1 MDKDENIFDNTP
13 GNDSI
18 IPDNTANNALSN
30 SGDADIANR
39 PNSNTNRRPRPNG
52 ERRPNPNGQRRP
64 RPQHG
69 ERPVRPDGERIPRP
83 EGQRRPR
90 PNGENR
96 PVIPEGERHIRAE
109 REGTPRPEGQRRPRP
124 NGENRPQGNEQRR
137 PRPNG
142 ERPPRPN
149 GQHRPHPQGAAAN
162 RPPRRNNVDGKWTKK
177 KKAIIISSIII
188 AALLLVAGV
197 IIFIVYRYIN
207 MMNIVSDD
215 ESVELLSSIPVDSED
230 LASSRAESPE
240 ADKKALEDAVR
251 KNLEAGAKELTS
263 DDNVLNILL
272 IGCDGRSNEELGR
285 SDSMILVSI
294 NKNTKKIIMTS
305 FLRDTWVE
313 IPGVG
318 QNRVN
323 AAYAFGGP
331 KLLIQT
337 LEDNFHIRIDKYV
350 RVNFYS
356 FIDAIDALG
365 GVEINVTEEEVYHVN
380 LNSIEEYKLLGQTV
394 DKSKDIKKAGLQ
406 TLDGV
411 HALAY
416 ARIRAIGTDFART
429 ERQRTVMEQLFKKAQ
444 NMSLSEKNDFL
455 ERVLPNITT
464 NLEKGQIFSL
474 ILNASDYLTY
484 ERIQMSIPNLDSVT
498 NLVIDGMYV
507 LGIDFDKYTADLKK
521 TIYG

>member
-1 MDKDENIFDNTP
+1 MDRDENIFDNTP
-13 GNDSI
+13 SNDGI
-18 IPDNTANNALSN
+18 IPDNTANNASSN
-30 SGDADIANR
+30 SGDTDIANR
-39 PNSNTNRRPRPNG
+39 PNPNTNRRPRPNG
-52 ERRPNPNGQRRP
+52 ERRPNPNGHRRP

-96 PVIPEGERHIRAE
+96 PDGNRQRPQRPVRPDGERA
-109 REGTPRPEGQRRPRP
+109 PRPNGQRRPR
-124 NGENRPQGNEQRR
+124 
-137 PRPNG
+137 
-142 ERPPRPN
+142 
-149 GQHRPHPQGAAAN
+149 PQGAAAN
-162 RPPRRNNVDGKWTKK
+162 RMPQRNNVDGKWTKK

-230 LASSRAESPE
+230 FASSRAESPE

-251 KNLEAGAKELTS
+251 KNLEAGATELTS

-313 IPGVG
+313 IPNVG
-318 QNRVN
+318 QNRLN

-365 GVEINVTEEEVYHVN
+365 GVEVNVTEEEVYHVN

-394 DKSKDIKKAGLQ
+394 DSSKDIKKAGLQ
-406 TLDGV
+406 TLDGI

-484 ERIQMSIPNLDSVT
+484 ERIQLSIPNLDSVT
-498 NLVIDGMYV
+498 NLVINGMYV
-507 LGIDFDKYTADLKK
+507 LGIDFEKYTADLKK
-521 TIYG
+521 TIYGE

>member
-1 MDKDENIFDNTP
+1 MDRDENIFDNTP
-13 GNDSI
+13 SNDGI
-18 IPDNTANNALSN
+18 IPDNTANNASSN
-30 SGDADIANR
+30 SGDTDIANR
-39 PNSNTNRRPRPNG
+39 PNPNTNRRPRPNG
-52 ERRPNPNGQRRP
+52 ERRPNPNGHRRPRPQQGDRPVRPEGERVPRTDGQRRP
-64 RPQHG
+64 RPSG
-69 ERPVRPDGERIPRP
+69 ENRPDGNGQKRQRPVRPDGERVPRP
-83 EGQRRPR
+83 NGQRRPR
-90 PNGENR
+90 
-96 PVIPEGERHIRAE
+96 
-109 REGTPRPEGQRRPRP
+109 
-124 NGENRPQGNEQRR
+124 
-137 PRPNG
+137 
-142 ERPPRPN
+142 
-149 GQHRPHPQGAAAN
+149 PQGAAAN
-162 RPPRRNNVDGKWTKK
+162 RPPQRNNVDGKWTKK

-240 ADKKALEDAVR
+240 EDKKALEEAVR
-251 KNLEAGAKELTS
+251 RNLEAGAKELTS

-313 IPGVG
+313 IPNVG
-318 QNRVN
+318 QNRLN

-365 GVEINVTEEEVYHVN
+365 GVEVNVTEEEVYHVN

-394 DKSKDIKKAGLQ
+394 DSSKDIKKAGLQ
-406 TLDGV
+406 TLDGI

-484 ERIQMSIPNLDSVT
+484 ERIQLSIPNLDSVT
-498 NLVIDGMYV
+498 NLVINGMYV

>member
-1 MDKDENIFDNTP
+1 MDRDENIFDNTP
-13 GNDSI
+13 SNDGI
-18 IPDNTANNALSN
+18 IPDNTANNASSN
-30 SGDADIANR
+30 SGDTDIANR
-39 PNSNTNRRPRPNG
+39 PNPNTNRRPRPNG
-52 ERRPNPNGQRRP
+52 ERRPNPNGHRRPRPQQGDRPVRPEGERVPRTDGQRRP
-64 RPQHG
+64 RPSG
-69 ERPVRPDGERIPRP
+69 ENRPDGNGQKRQRPVRPDGERVPRP
-83 EGQRRPR
+83 NGQRRPR
-90 PNGENR
+90 
-96 PVIPEGERHIRAE
+96 
-109 REGTPRPEGQRRPRP
+109 
-124 NGENRPQGNEQRR
+124 
-137 PRPNG
+137 
-142 ERPPRPN
+142 
-149 GQHRPHPQGAAAN
+149 PQGAAAN
-162 RPPRRNNVDGKWTKK
+162 RMPQRNNVDGKWTKK
-177 KKAIIISSIII
+177 KKAIFISSIII

-197 IIFIVYRYIN
+197 IVFIVYRYIN

-215 ESVELLSSIPVDSED
+215 ESVELLSSITVDSED

-240 ADKKALEDAVR
+240 EDKKALEEAVR
-251 KNLEAGAKELTS
+251 RNLEAGAKELTS

-272 IGCDGRSNEELGR
+272 IGCDGRSKEELGR

-318 QNRVN
+318 QNRLN

-337 LEDNFHIRIDKYV
+337 LEDNFHIRVDKYV

-356 FIDAIDALG
+356 FIDAIDAIG
-365 GVEINVTEEEVYHVN
+365 GVEVDVKQEEIYYIN
-380 LNSIEEYKLLGQTV
+380 LIADGQYKLLEQTV
-394 DKSKDIKKAGLQ
+394 DESKRVKTAGKQVLS
-406 TLDGV
+406 GMN
-411 HALAY
+411 ALAY
-416 ARIRAIGTDFART
+416 SRIRDIGTDFART
-429 ERQRTVMEQLFKKAQ
+429 ERQRTVMEQLFQKAQ

-455 ERVLPNITT
+455 ERVLPDITT

-484 ERIQMSIPNLDSVT
+484 ERIQMSIPNLGSVT

>member
-1 MDKDENIFDNTP
+1 MDRDENIFDNTP
-13 GNDSI
+13 SNDGI
-18 IPDNTANNALSN
+18 IPDNTANNASSN
-30 SGDADIANR
+30 SGDTDIANR
-39 PNSNTNRRPRPNG
+39 PNPNTNRRPRPNG
-52 ERRPNPNGQRRP
+52 ERRPNHNGHRRQ

-96 PVIPEGERHIRAE
+96 TDGNRQRPQRPVRPDGERA
-109 REGTPRPEGQRRPRP
+109 PRPNGQRRPR
-124 NGENRPQGNEQRR
+124 
-137 PRPNG
+137 
-142 ERPPRPN
+142 
-149 GQHRPHPQGAAAN
+149 PQGAAAN
-162 RPPRRNNVDGKWTKK
+162 RMPQRNNVDGKWTKK
-177 KKAIIISSIII
+177 KKAIFISSIII

-197 IIFIVYRYIN
+197 IVFIVYRYIN

-230 LASSRAESPE
+230 FASSRAESPE

-251 KNLEAGAKELTS
+251 KNLEAGATELTS

-313 IPGVG
+313 IPNVG
-318 QNRVN
+318 QNRLN

-365 GVEINVTEEEVYHVN
+365 GVEVNVTEEEVYHVN

-394 DKSKDIKKAGLQ
+394 DSSKDIKKAGLQ
-406 TLDGV
+406 TLDGI

-484 ERIQMSIPNLDSVT
+484 ERIQLSIPNLDSVT
-498 NLVIDGMYV
+498 NLVINGMYV
-507 LGIDFDKYTADLKK
+507 LGIDFEKYTADLKK
-521 TIYG
+521 TIYGE